1 MDIELPPN
9 EAQFINGLVQSGQ
22 YQSPYDAIVDGV
34 RLLMSQQQLKADI
47 QKGIDQL
54 DAGEGIDGDTV
65 FSELREKLP
74 K

>member
-9 EAQFINGLVQSGQ
+9 EAQFINGLVESGK

-34 RLLMSQQQLKADI
+34 RLLMSQQQLRADI
-47 QKGIDQL
+47 QKGIDEL
-54 DAGEGIDGDTV
+54 EAGEGIEGDVV
-65 FSELREKLP
+65 FSELRERLP